1 MGASKEELMD
11 MLLNALQKAKKYAPG
26 LGKLDEFPDGVM
38 KMTDEKINALAHH
51 LTQTYFG
58 KNAAAFTLLAMERI
72 EARDLDAAEFW
83 LRVTRA
89 VLKYEL
95 TERADEDAVH

>member
-1 MGASKEELMD
+1 MGASEEELME
-11 MLLNALQKAKKYAPG
+11 MLLDALQKAKKGAPG
-26 LGKLDEFPDGVM
+26 LGSLDEFPDDTIE
-38 KMTDEKINALAHH
+38 MTDEKINVLAHH

-58 KNAAAFTLLAMERI
+58 KTAAAFTLLAMERI

-95 TERADEDAVH
+95 IEPGDEDAVH

>member
-1 MGASKEELMD
+1 MGASKEELIET
-11 MLLNALQKAKKYAPG
+11 LVHALQKAKKYAPG
-26 LGKLDEFPDGVM
+26 LGKLDEFPDDTIE
-38 KMTDEKINALAHH
+38 MTDEKINAMAHH
-51 LTQTYFG
+51 LTQTHFG

-72 EARDLDAAEFW
+72 DAHDLDAAEFW